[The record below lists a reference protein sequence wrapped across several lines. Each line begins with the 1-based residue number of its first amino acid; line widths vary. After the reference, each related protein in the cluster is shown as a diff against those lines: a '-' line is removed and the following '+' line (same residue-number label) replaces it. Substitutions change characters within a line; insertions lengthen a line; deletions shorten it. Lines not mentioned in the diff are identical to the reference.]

1 MLTQAHRELL
11 GSALAFL
18 LVGGYGL
25 LLFANPE
32 LALRIFQQNPT
43 PIKVRLAK
51 IVGAIELGLA
61 LLGVLVYAIFGFR

>member
-1 MLTQAHRELL
+1 VLTQAHRDLL
-11 GSALAFL
+11 GAALAFF

-25 LLFANPE
+25 LLFIDPE

-43 PIKVRLAK
+43 PNKIRLAK

-61 LLGVLVYAIFGFR
+61 ILGVLTYAIFGFR